1 MAKANSR
8 HGTSEI
14 PQGSRP
20 GTKGSTKKHYNAAK
34 HQQKQR
40 EKKKTHTHSKLE
52 TVTLPR
58 PHADNKQHAMF
69 QNSFITIASQ
79 RECGCVWERV
89 CVSQLINCL
98 HLWCFFWLSQKR
110 KWLEKPRL
118 PLRCRALTKFRGCV
132 SVCVCR
138 LSKCRNCIIFL
149 NSTHT
154 QSHRGTRIE
163 KSCGALNTH
172 ISG

>member
-1 MAKANSR
+1 MQTKREHRQRQRQWQRQTADIAQVKSLKEVALAQRAPPKSIIMLQN
-8 HGTSEI
+8 TS
-14 PQGSRP
+14 
-20 GTKGSTKKHYNAAK
+20 KNK
-34 HQQKQR
+34 
-40 EKKKTHTHSKLE
+40 EKKKHTHSKLE

-79 RECGCVWERV
+79 RECGCVWECV

-118 PLRCRALTKFRGCV
+118 PLCCRALRKFRGCV
-132 SVCVCR
+132 TVCVCADC
-138 LSKCRNCIIFL
+138 LSVEI
-149 NSTHT
+149 
-154 QSHRGTRIE
+154 
-163 KSCGALNTH
+163 A
-172 ISG
+172 